1 MDPRLQEILSSI
13 EMCITTT
20 KLMEQ
25 AMDKNT
31 SIQQL
36 RVNTSIHQ
44 LRVNENLYNY
54 VIPLM
59 NCMYLFSTS
68 LQYSVIL
75 ALQGWYPP
83 LWPSDQE
90 HWFNPE
96 VLGSNPS
103 QGKKILTKHFHSIQ
117 FHKNDFFLFSVNAEA
132 SLPLYFPHGTPV
144 AIC

>member
-75 ALQGWYPP
+75 ALQG
-83 LWPSDQE
+83 
-90 HWFNPE
+90 
-96 VLGSNPS
+96 
-103 QGKKILTKHFHSIQ
+103 
-117 FHKNDFFLFSVNAEA
+117 
-132 SLPLYFPHGTPV
+132 
-144 AIC
+144 